1 MMSDEQ
7 KKTNLLKLER
17 EFKTKKYPA
26 TKRNVSLFGGRE
38 SISSEDIAK
47 LADEFKAVKESF
59 KDDTLLNGY
68 VVFTIRCNKIMA
80 KSNRVSWLFSFKGKK
95 ANEWVVGSS
104 FYGDGNRYQ
113 QITYSLPKDK
123 LDVVLERLEW
133 VKETIVVS
141 FGGSIT
147 KQKLSEIRTT
157 IGEMSE
163 LFANPNLKKTNFVD
177 TCQEITFIKDVI
189 VDRYYKKTEQSV
201 LVNLIQVPSIS
212 STDVLGR
219 LGITP
224 IPTGLPEGVY
234 LLTSDDANKLGA
246 EAPYLIVSQTADF
259 ATFDFGQA
267 EPNAI
272 DDEPYIGRPNNEPVI
287 GVIDGLFAKD
297 KPELFKNPYFSEWV
311 ENHDMLE
318 KPVVD
323 LDVVDFA
330 HGTEVDSLLVDL
342 PRLNPD
348 LNDGCGNF
356 RVRHFGIA
364 TSRGV
369 SVSYM
374 IKTIRAI
381 VEDPRNGDIKVWNLS
396 LGNSVCEIN
405 KSYVSLE
412 GALLDELQSN
422 NPNIVFVVSGTNK
435 KTSIPNPPT
444 MIGAPADSI
453 NSIVV
458 NSVTFDDEP
467 ASYSRCGPALSF
479 FIKPDVSTYGGNSGQ
494 ELYVWSPWGKWHN
507 SGTSFAA
514 PLIARKMAF
523 LMGVMKLDRNVA
535 KALIIDS
542 VMKWDAGYLK
552 NSNYLG
558 RGIVKPSIEEI
569 VKGDNDEIKFFIQ
582 GRSKEYLTY
591 TYSLPVPLC
600 DDNKYHYRARATLC
614 YFPVCSRNQGV
625 DYTNTELSLQF
636 GRLKKGDK
644 GIDTIDKYRS
654 YLEEGFTFESD
665 ARKAFRKWDNLKTI
679 IDSFP
684 SKKMPGKEVLNANN
698 KNWGIH
704 ISYNER
710 SANANSSYIDWGLVI
725 TLKATDGINRFNDF
739 VHACE
744 FNGWLVTPIIYE
756 NYVELSAKLNE
767 EIELD

>member
-1 MMSDEQ
+1 MADEP

-26 TKRNVSLFGGRE
+26 TSRNVSFFGGRQ
-38 SISSEDIAK
+38 SINTEDVDK
-47 LADEFKAVKESF
+47 LINELNTVKDCF
-59 KDDTLLNGY
+59 KDDNLLNGY
-68 VVFTIRCNKIMA
+68 VVFTVRCNKIMA
-80 KSNRVSWLFSFKGKK
+80 KSNRISWLFSFEGKK

-104 FYGDGNRYQ
+104 FYGEGNRYQ
-113 QITYSLPKDK
+113 QIVYSLPKPN
-123 LDVVLERLEW
+123 LDIVLNRLAW
-133 VKETIVVS
+133 LKETLIAS
-141 FGGSIT
+141 FDGSVT
-147 KQKLSEIRTT
+147 KQQLTT
-157 IGEMSE
+157 INETPGSLPE
-163 LFANPNLKKTNFVD
+163 LFINTNLKKTNFID
-177 TCQEITFIKDVI
+177 TCQQITFIKDI
-189 VDRYYKKTEQSV
+189 FVDRDYKATDHSV
-201 LVNLIQVPSIS
+201 LVNMIKVPSIPS
-212 STDVLGR
+212 IDVLNK
-219 LGITP
+219 LGIVP
-224 IPTGLPEGVY
+224 IPSGLPEDIY
-234 LLTSDDANKLGA
+234 LLTKDDANKLG
-246 EAPYLIVSQTADF
+246 EKAPYLIVSQTVDF
-259 ATFDFGQA
+259 ATFDFGEVA
-267 EPNAI
+267 DNAF
-272 DDEPYIGRPNNEPVI
+272 DDEPHIDSPNNEPII

-297 KPELFKNPYFSEWV
+297 KPELFRNPYFSEWV

-318 KPVVD
+318 NPTTD
-323 LDVVDFA
+323 LDIVDYS

-348 LNDGCGNF
+348 LNDGCGRF
-356 RVRHFGIA
+356 RIRHFGIA

-381 VEDPRNGDIKVWNLS
+381 VEDPKNSDIKVWNLC

-405 KSYVSLE
+405 KSYISLE

-422 NPNIVFVVSGTNK
+422 NPNIIFVVSGTNK
-435 KTSIPNPPT
+435 KSSVPNPPT

-479 FIKPDVSTYGGNSGQ
+479 FIKPDVSTYGGDGGQ

-507 SGTSFAA
+507 AGTSFAA
-514 PLIARKMAF
+514 PLISRKMAF
-523 LMGVMKLDRNVA
+523 LMGVMKLDRNIA

-552 NSNYLG
+552 NSNYIG
-558 RGIVKPSIEEI
+558 RGVVKPSIEEI
-569 VKGDNDEIKFFIQ
+569 VKGENDEIKFFVQ

-591 TYSLPVPLC
+591 TYSLPVPIC

-636 GRLKKGDK
+636 GRLKKGNK
-644 GIDTIDKYRS
+644 GIDTIDKYRH
-654 YLEEGFTFESD
+654 YLEEGFTFED
-665 ARKAFRKWDNLKTI
+665 EARETFRKWDNLKTI

-684 SKKMPGKEVLNANN
+684 SKNIIGKDVLNSDN

-710 SANANSSYIDWGLVI
+710 GAGAKTSYVDWGLVV
-725 TLKATDGINRFNDF
+725 TLKATDGINRISDF
-739 VHACE
+739 IHACE

-756 NYVELSAKLNE
+756 NYVELKAKLNE
-767 EIELD
+767 EVELN